1 MKISE
6 NRIKEIIKE
15 EKEKLLLERKVPGA
29 KLALREIAMLSA
41 KLYDNEEKLAELN
54 EKELLIL
61 KNIAE
66 SLDIL
71 FFDTKVH

>member
-15 EKEKLLLERKVPGA
+15 EKEKLLQERKVPGA

>member
-1 MKISE
+1 
-6 NRIKEIIKE
+6 
-15 EKEKLLLERKVPGA
+15 
-29 KLALREIAMLSA
+29 MLSA

-54 EKELLIL
+54 EKELLVL